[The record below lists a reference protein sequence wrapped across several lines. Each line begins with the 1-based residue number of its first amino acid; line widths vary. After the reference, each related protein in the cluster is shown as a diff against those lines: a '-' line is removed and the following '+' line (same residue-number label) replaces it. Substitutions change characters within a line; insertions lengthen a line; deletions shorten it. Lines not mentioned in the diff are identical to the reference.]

1 MMHARKHTPGRQKM
15 FKRRVEDSG
24 KTTLFRFACRIF
36 YAHVMSIL
44 IMLVIY
50 FLVDNL
56 KLIGLPQ
63 PDGLYNT
70 AVTIACLLFYLVYNY
85 IQCWRIGQ
93 RDYNLVLYKHITYS
107 KWKPLLAAAF
117 SQIPGFILAV
127 LTLIPSTRDLGRS
140 IFSVFYFYAAW
151 LLSHFKDRVSFIYF
165 VPLLLPLLL
174 APAAYHMGYRGI
186 YLANKV
192 VYKMPKEQKKD
203 RQGKA

>member
-1 MMHARKHTPGRQKM
+1 M

-44 IMLVIY
+44 IMLVVY

-56 KLIGLPQ
+56 KLIGIQQ
-63 PDGLYNT
+63 PDRLYNA
-70 AVTIACLLFYLVYNY
+70 AVTVACLVFYLVFIY
-85 IQCWRIGQ
+85 IQSWRIGQ
-93 RDYNLVLYKHITYS
+93 RDYNLVLYKHIDYN
-107 KWKPLLAAAF
+107 KWKPLLAAVL
-117 SQIPGFILAV
+117 SQIPGFIMAVLAV
-127 LTLIPSTRDLGRS
+127 IPVTRDLGRS

-151 LLSHFKDRVSFIYF
+151 LLARLKDSFPLVYF
-165 VPLLLPLLL
+165 IPLLLPLILV
-174 APAAYHMGYRGI
+174 PGAYHMGYRGI

-203 RQGKA
+203 RQGRA

>member
-1 MMHARKHTPGRQKM
+1 M

-56 KLIGLPQ
+56 KLIGLQQ
-63 PDGLYNT
+63 PDGLYNV
-70 AVTIACLLFYLVYNY
+70 AVTIACLVFYLVYNY

-93 RDYNLVLYKHITYS
+93 RDYNLVLYKHIDYN
-107 KWKPLLAAAF
+107 KFKPLLAAVF
-117 SQIPGFILAV
+117 SQIPGFIMAV
-127 LTLIPSTRDLGRS
+127 LTLIPSTRELGRS
-140 IFSVFYFYAAW
+140 VFSVFYFYAAW
-151 LLSHFKDRVSFIYF
+151 LLAKCKDSVPFIYF
-165 VPLLLPLLL
+165 VPLLLPLIL

-192 VYKMPKEQKKD
+192 VYKMPKEKKD
-203 RQGKA
+203 KKGRE

>member
-1 MMHARKHTPGRQKM
+1 M

-44 IMLVIY
+44 IMLVVY

-56 KLIGLPQ
+56 KLIGLQQ
-63 PDGLYNT
+63 PDSLYNI
-70 AVTIACLLFYLVYNY
+70 AVTVACLIFYLVYVY
-85 IQCWRIGQ
+85 IQSWRIGQ
-93 RDYNLVLYKHITYS
+93 RDYNLVLYKHIIYN
-107 KWKPLLAAAF
+107 KWKPLLAAAI

-127 LTLIPSTRDLGRS
+127 LSLIPGTRELARS

-151 LLSHFKDRVSFIYF
+151 LLSRFKDSVPFIYF
-165 VPLLLPLLL
+165 IPLLLPLIL
-174 APAAYHMGYRGI
+174 ASGAYHMGYRGI

-203 RQGKA
+203 GQGRA

>member
-1 MMHARKHTPGRQKM
+1 M

-56 KLIGLPQ
+56 KLIGLQQ
-63 PDGLYNT
+63 PDGLYNI
-70 AVTIACLLFYLVYNY
+70 AVTIACLLLYLVYNY

-93 RDYNLVLYKHITYS
+93 RDYNLVLYKHIDYN
-107 KWKPLLAAAF
+107 KFKPLLAAVF
-117 SQIPGFILAV
+117 SQIPGFIMAV
-127 LTLIPSTRDLGRS
+127 LTLIPSTRELGRS
-140 IFSVFYFYAAW
+140 VFSVFYFYAAW
-151 LLSHFKDRVSFIYF
+151 LLAKCKDSVPFIYF
-165 VPLLLPLLL
+165 VPLLLPLIL

-192 VYKMPKEQKKD
+192 VYKMPKEKKD
-203 RQGKA
+203 KKGRA

>member
-1 MMHARKHTPGRQKM
+1 M

-93 RDYNLVLYKHITYS
+93 RDYNLVLYKHITYN
-107 KWKPLLAAAF
+107 KWKPLAAAVI
-117 SQIPGFILAV
+117 SQIPGIILGIM
-127 LTLIPSTRDLGRS
+127 TLIPPVAEIGRS
-140 IFSVFYFYAAW
+140 FAGIFYFFFTWFIAR
-151 LLSHFKDRVSFIYF
+151 LKDSFPAVYF
-165 VPLLLPLLL
+165 IPPLVPVIL
-174 APAAYHMGYRGI
+174 APLAYHMGYRGI

-192 VYKMPKEQKKD
+192 VDNMPKEQHNKPD
-203 RQGKA
+203 GKS

>member
-1 MMHARKHTPGRQKM
+1 MC
-15 FKRRVEDSG
+15 
-24 KTTLFRFACRIF
+24 FACRIF

-70 AVTIACLLFYLVYNY
+70 AVTIACLL
-85 IQCWRIGQ
+85 
-93 RDYNLVLYKHITYS
+93 VLYKHITYN

-117 SQIPGFILAV
+117 SQIPGFILAI

-151 LLSHFKDRVSFIYF
+151 LLSHFKDSVSFIYF

>member
-1 MMHARKHTPGRQKM
+1 M

-56 KLIGLPQ
+56 KLIGLQQ
-63 PDGLYNT
+63 PDGLYNI

-93 RDYNLVLYKHITYS
+93 RDYNLVLYKHIDYN
-107 KWKPLLAAAF
+107 KFKPLLAAVF
-117 SQIPGFILAV
+117 SQIPGFIMAV
-127 LTLIPSTRDLGRS
+127 LTLIPSTRELGRS
-140 IFSVFYFYAAW
+140 VFSVFYFYAAW
-151 LLSHFKDRVSFIYF
+151 LLAKCKDSVPFIYF
-165 VPLLLPLLL
+165 VPLLLPLIL

-192 VYKMPKEQKKD
+192 VYKMPKEKKD
-203 RQGKA
+203 KKGRA

>member
-1 MMHARKHTPGRQKM
+1 M

-56 KLIGLPQ
+56 KLIGLQQ
-63 PDGLYNT
+63 PDGLYNI
-70 AVTIACLLFYLVYNY
+70 AVTVACLVFYLVYVY

-93 RDYNLVLYKHITYS
+93 RDYNLVLYKHIEYN
-107 KWKPLLAAAF
+107 KFKPLLAAAF
-117 SQIPGFILAV
+117 SQIPGVILAV
-127 LTLIPSTRDLGRS
+127 LALIPSTRELGRS

-151 LLSHFKDRVSFIYF
+151 LLAKCKDSVPAIYF
-165 VPLLLPLLL
+165 VPLLLPPILV
-174 APAAYHMGYRGI
+174 PAAYHMGYRGI

-192 VYKMPKEQKKD
+192 VYKMPKDKKD
-203 RQGKA
+203 KQGRA

>member
-1 MMHARKHTPGRQKM
+1 M

-24 KTTLFRFACRIF
+24 KTTVFRFACRIF

-56 KLIGLPQ
+56 KLIGLQQ
-63 PDGLYNT
+63 PDGLYNI
-70 AVTIACLLFYLVYNY
+70 AVTAACLIFYLVYIY

-93 RDYNLVLYKHITYS
+93 RDYNLVLYKHIEYN
-107 KWKPLLAAAF
+107 KFKPLLAAAF

-127 LTLIPSTRDLGRS
+127 LTLIPSTRELGRS

-151 LLSHFKDRVSFIYF
+151 LLARCKDSVPFIYF
-165 VPLLLPLLL
+165 VPLVLPLIL
-174 APAAYHMGYRGI
+174 APSAYHMGYRGI

-192 VYKMPKEQKKD
+192 VYKMPKEQKGK
-203 RQGKA
+203 QGRA

>member
-1 MMHARKHTPGRQKM
+1 M

-56 KLIGLPQ
+56 KLIGLQQ
-63 PDGLYNT
+63 PDGLYNI
-70 AVTIACLLFYLVYNY
+70 AVTIACLVFYLVYNY

-93 RDYNLVLYKHITYS
+93 RDYNLVLYKHIDYN
-107 KWKPLLAAAF
+107 KFKPLLAAVF
-117 SQIPGFILAV
+117 SQIPGFIMAV
-127 LTLIPSTRDLGRS
+127 LTLIPSTRELGRS
-140 IFSVFYFYAAW
+140 VFSVFYFYAAW
-151 LLSHFKDRVSFIYF
+151 LLAKCKDSVPFIYF
-165 VPLLLPLLL
+165 VPLLLPLIL

-192 VYKMPKEQKKD
+192 VYKMPKEKKD
-203 RQGKA
+203 KKGRE

>member
-1 MMHARKHTPGRQKM
+1 M

-56 KLIGLPQ
+56 KLIGLQQ
-63 PDGLYNT
+63 PDGLYNI

-93 RDYNLVLYKHITYS
+93 RDYNLVLYKHIEYN
-107 KWKPLLAAAF
+107 KFKPLLAAVF
-117 SQIPGFILAV
+117 SQIPGFIMAV
-127 LTLIPSTRDLGRS
+127 LTLIPSTRELGRS
-140 IFSVFYFYAAW
+140 LFSVFYFYAAW
-151 LLSHFKDRVSFIYF
+151 LLAKCKDSVPFIYF
-165 VPLLLPLLL
+165 VPLLLPLIL

-192 VYKMPKEQKKD
+192 VYKMPKEKKNKKG
-203 RQGKA
+203 RA